1 MDYLTVLYNRCYL
14 ESTKNEW
21 LKKASW
27 NNESIICIA
36 CDIDN
41 FKQINDEYGHL
52 VGDAVMK
59 QISQYCSTI
68 FRESDLMGR
77 FSGDKF
83 VVIPKGVSLE
93 GGKKKAE

>member
-1 MDYLTVLYNRCYL
+1 M

-41 FKQINDEYGHL
+41 FK
-52 VGDAVMK
+52 
-59 QISQYCSTI
+59 
-68 FRESDLMGR
+68 
-77 FSGDKF
+77 
-83 VVIPKGVSLE
+83 
-93 GGKKKAE
+93 